1 MEIIAQNGGD
11 PQNGLR
17 LETWFT
23 NPRRWTRC
31 EHSRIVVLSSN
42 FNQWERELLGAW
54 HDRAELALPTHF
66 AIVFP
71 TPEDVDRTVQEQ
83 LVIEQQSEPFSRT
96 IVVTVYDTLRSYGR
110 HGSIALVVS
119 DRLNINSLTLL
130 LGYSEICPPEREDNE
145 CLLWMGNIAI
155 RPDQTLQVRTGNAL
169 RFLVR
174 RGIRVSVPE
183 LLSMSD
189 QQLRQ
194 ELRAAIGGAVFRRP
208 NVPGFPADP
217 HSVDNPI
224 TPSSSAQPA
233 AVEYPPDWLNQLQE
247 VFDRN
252 AFLEH
257 SEEGPVMYV
266 LVWFVQGMVM
276 HFNDSP
282 KVVRLD
288 ADSQWWRSEIIFPW
302 RDHFTRGAPIELH
315 FVDPRPPSHPWQSH
329 AAHIIVVQSLP
340 DEHVAVLATSIMRD
354 VPSGPV
360 SQAAM
365 IVHSFS
371 GTEDFVNRIVG
382 SEVTRDATV
391 QRGRLVFPNDRT
403 VRVGS
408 GDGIVIGLPLSAQAS
423 TSVADGTW
431 ADMRFEVTADEQTR
445 SSAAVIPQDDVF
457 NELEDSDVAYMLQKS
472 VAHDSG
478 SAEQGQG
485 ELFVNEVSAT
495 GGVPYAKDSHKQTG
509 LAVPSFFGVG
519 RQCSKE
525 TSVPES
531 ALGLDSGTPPET
543 AFYQFNPDAD
553 VFVPSEA
560 LPEWAQVIED
570 IYQVWDVHAFAWQG
584 ESRATHFMTWYVA
597 PTTGRTQCLYGRRI
611 ALFADFWNWRENFR
625 RKWEDELDPHV
636 DFQLVL
642 VFPPPTQMES
652 GIAGH
657 VIIIQHNSPEWSSL
671 ILTTF
676 DPAINGGH
684 PFHRAFSFTEQLQL
698 QEVLGRIGYTLECAH
713 HAQCVF
719 RLRSQLFAATE
730 RIRASDG
737 DAIDLIVNR
746 HYYSAQWNPPFFPQT
761 PGAEGLELLQKRV
774 VVRKGQIGEKC
785 ADPHEHGNKKCPV
798 SLYNALP
805 DDDSDV
811 EGSPFT
817 LAELFR
823 RQRVSQS
830 DFIVC
835 TWEMHDGVTHFEM
848 HSNSRFDPMQVSR
861 MFRANHKLIQ
871 DCSDLYSVKFTR
883 DSWQFQPNCWH
894 IGSIWP
900 VSLDRALVACVVY
913 HNGCASARAVTLPR
927 RTRTDFLRDVLN
939 VTYGS
944 FVRVNGVIAGDV
956 VTLENGDVLEYHSA
970 DHGQLFSVEAADS
983 KVQICLDATVTSH
996 KPVFDVDGEAFELLP
1011 SMSVQAALENDDAWV
1026 FQFIPE
1032 GTDLHK
1038 ETFEELHAQHDRQD
1052 DAVIAYEL
1060 YVDGAT
1066 HGNWSAWAVVAVSV
1080 TESGRTFKGC
1090 IGDITEIVRDSPRW
1104 IGAEGHT
1111 NVDAELTAMAVA
1123 TALACFGSAD
1133 SHFTVRPDLALSKR
1147 FLDIEST
1154 SRQSSV
1160 LAKVVHVLGQIKPD
1174 NVEVNEVRAHRG
1186 DPWNELA
1193 DAVAKWIVRNR
1204 QAVGSVPWKTLHYL
1218 ADSPTTQK
1226 WEWIRQQSA
1235 SFAKTMPKLHGEAV
1249 WQPTPSCKKVGVRR
1263 AHGSQ
1268 SVDDLRLSLTIAT
1281 YNGLALDETDGA
1293 SITSGAR
1300 SLRLDSQFQKRQ
1312 IAVVGIQEAR
1322 TSAGIRCT
1330 DNYKIYSS
1338 GYEQCGR
1345 SKHFGCELWLHKALP
1360 ISKLQDGSAVRLND
1374 CKVTIIVSEPR
1385 LMVAQLEGPIC
1396 LCFIVAHA
1404 PCVSADR
1411 PFAQVKQWW
1420 TDVSGK
1426 VSNAVGKNSVIFIDA
1441 NAPLADHATEFF
1453 GMHHAEEMNPQG
1465 FEFQDFLTANEF
1477 YVPSTFASHCGP
1489 STTWHHPRG
1498 IQLRRDYIL
1507 LSRSMFML
1515 CVKSH
1520 IWSDFDGGFGHL
1532 DHCPAV
1538 CHLEGIM
1545 TLKHCAKKLRWDFSK
1560 MQDVDAQRA
1569 FAEALKTLPMPTWEV
1584 SIDDHSAL
1592 LESNILQLA
1601 TQHFGASKRTRA
1613 RPILSEGTIA
1623 GIQLK
1628 RQALDMARSQGF
1640 QDEGIVAELKCLEKS
1655 VRSMVLHDQRKW
1667 YANWLDSIN
1676 EDWASHDI
1684 AQVYKR
1690 LQRLGRRK
1698 KDLNKGP
1705 RPLPK
1710 LKISDE
1716 CFASSF
1722 EECQGVWKQQFAVI
1736 EAGLDVTEMQLAQL
1750 HETTHQGVEQ
1760 DPECCPDPCQILAL
1774 IRKFKNGKV
1783 PGPGQLPVDV
1793 IKSGGYAMAQILT
1806 PLLAKANWHM
1816 HEPLNWKGGLLVP
1829 LFKGK
1834 GSPVDP
1840 SAYRSIFLSDICA
1853 KVHHA
1858 NMRQRLAEIWNKDAS
1873 LIQLGGR
1880 KGCSTDVAHH
1890 MLHAHL
1896 AWARVA
1902 NVSCAI
1908 LFVDLQ
1914 SAFYSVLRASFFQGE
1929 FHDDAICYAMK
1940 HLGITPD
1947 EWQEIKTAVAS
1958 DNATDGLKP
1967 QYGSILKDMFSATH
1981 FSMQGLQ
1988 EKTATMRGTR
1998 PGDPVADI
2006 LFNMVFRLVVLDA
2019 RKKIEASTGMSCFG
2033 SPKTAADVSV
2043 PTHVPDR
2050 GFAEVTFVDDIAYAI
2065 HSRSPDDV
2073 IGSLQLVAS
2082 CLHDSA
2088 ASRGLAINY
2097 QAGKTEALIKLSGP
2111 GSKSTKHKVWH
2122 VHGGRLPVVTEHG
2135 VQSLQLVHSYKHLG
2149 SFMQDHAVVQKDIR
2163 YRTAQARKAFG
2174 QLHRQFYGKRNVED
2188 RTKSAVFAALVMSR
2202 HVYNAHTWAW
2212 VTQKDVV
2219 QWENGLR
2226 AQVASLAKHV
2236 MRPVPPFQ
2244 FTTAEICA
2252 LIGLNGPQ
2260 DVLHANRL
2268 RYVKRAIHTAP
2279 AALWAFLHA
2288 NEHASSWMKWLLAS
2302 YKWMCTHLPCV
2313 ALPEFEDVGELL
2325 TFIAID
2331 ERWKGRVK
2339 AALKSCLRHT
2349 TAGAQGKL
2357 WTYRLQMKVSHF
2369 VSLQTGLD
2377 QVKVRKWKC
2386 NLCDASFDSKKAL
2399 AVHARHKHNYRTQ
2412 LKYFVLGD
2420 ECLACGKKFFSRTRL
2435 LAHTVASDTC
2445 KNSYLACFV
2454 PAAEEVVEQIEGE
2467 EREQMR
2473 ALRAQGWS
2481 ASKAFLPV
2489 TRISGPLLPGSG
2501 TEDAA
2506 LMKARWSVR
2515 ICESGRAFEGLDG
2528 YCEQSTETSDHKVE
2542 ILPFLLQSNGGTIQG
2557 EAGIYMQFGLA
2568 AEAARLHINC
2578 FLFVHFFSGYRR
2590 RGDLQHCIENH
2601 EISGNQQIFCISVDL
2616 CLAKEFSDLTDA
2628 DTKDFWIQK
2637 MRQGHVLGIGGGP
2650 SCETWSAARHVPGGP
2665 SPVRTYD
2672 EPWGIAGLTSK
2683 QWKQV
2688 STGTT
2693 LIQFLID
2700 LIVVASQLGLCGFL
2714 EHPQFPLWL
2723 MKVRP
2728 ASVWTLQALRTLA
2741 RLECIQI
2748 CSFDQCVFG
2757 LDAVKPTT
2765 LMLLRL
2771 HTFRDL
2777 TLTKGLGG
2785 RCSHRTKHKPLQGI
2799 QPDGSF
2805 ATARAKVYPEA
2816 MNRALA
2822 IAVSRFLTERQL
2834 QSSMPRL
2841 PIDLQKLNSTE
2852 FTDGSIVQPDYHQ

>member
-1 MEIIAQNGGD
+1 VKLGRGSAVFANAAHEAGPHMFPTCHSVTGERNYLSPIAAVWDAWKLRGEVISQGFEGCSDHTMLHQCVHHPHTMSLKSVLRISQEPQSVRRMKRVHFDDCIEVASSTESGCSLYSTFVTHGVLHEWSEKPWHYRPKPPSRQFSWRKLTDLTYPFCDFTDESQQALSNDESNEFSCHGLRSTCEGAVQPSIMIECPLDDTSHACKRGIPNKGRKDLCSSVLCEITNTTSDGLIVTEGSRCAPLSDMAALSSLPRQQGDFSSRVPLDRTVVQAFPEDKENQDVISAVQVGRPAPYALKNSPIDLQQAYRMHTRQEGQNQNIDGADDFSGDEGEGFEGFSPGDSVGSDVTRSSAVHPDRQDVFLFHLDDQPIRSYLNWNSYEEMMTEIAYHYSLRREEVVEAYEVVVSPPDIGNDAVPIVVQVLDDIPPESTDRLVLVDIEYHAHRIENNFRTGPSVMRSVRQIPMTASRNDILQRSNIDKYCRSEKGRCLVFVNSRRWPDYDLDKKTIAHGDYVRIAVPPSERYACPTVAISEMTQRGYSDQQIIDELYNDDAASGFSPSLLGDEEVRALAANDGTDGDEVLMMQHALDKAHTGGAPEGESLSRSSDSESIVQDWFIDLQRIVEVHYQQCGEDLQNDFMFSVYTWFIDQETTSLCREPKIAILGEDPAEWREDLLLPWEYHLVPGNTVLIDLVQPFTQRQGIEEHIAHIILTQRPRDLNSVLFSIEFVDEVESSVVVSFAVAVPNVCNARVLADLIPLFDAFFLNRRQWVHPEAGDGVQEIATRYGLGIKVQIFADSTQDANELSDSSSLIQFTNPASCVRDAPHIASDVEVKLQKQIHSNNGSEDKPRFDNFSLTEEFIRYVQAVGTQGGQDDDLPELPEGMADQPTWVQDLWEKWVEIIAQNGGD

-657 VIIIQHNSPEWSSL
+657 VIIIIQHNSPEWSSL

-746 HYYSAQWNPPFFPQT
+746 HYYPAQWNPPFFPQT

-927 RTRTDFLRDVLN
+927 RTRTDFLRDVL
-939 VTYGS
+939 
-944 FVRVNGVIAGDV
+944 
-956 VTLENGDVLEYHSA
+956 
-970 DHGQLFSVEAADS
+970 
-983 KVQICLDATVTSH
+983 
-996 KPVFDVDGEAFELLP
+996 
-1011 SMSVQAALENDDAWV
+1011 M
-1026 FQFIPE
+1026 
-1032 GTDLHK
+1032 
-1038 ETFEELHAQHDRQD
+1038 
-1052 DAVIAYEL
+1052 
-1060 YVDGAT
+1060 
-1066 HGNWSAWAVVAVSV
+1066 
-1080 TESGRTFKGC
+1080 
-1090 IGDITEIVRDSPRW
+1090 
-1104 IGAEGHT
+1104 
-1111 NVDAELTAMAVA
+1111 
-1123 TALACFGSAD
+1123 
-1133 SHFTVRPDLALSKR
+1133 
-1147 FLDIEST
+1147 
-1154 SRQSSV
+1154 
-1160 LAKVVHVLGQIKPD
+1160 
-1174 NVEVNEVRAHRG
+1174 
-1186 DPWNELA
+1186 
-1193 DAVAKWIVRNR
+1193 
-1204 QAVGSVPWKTLHYL
+1204 
-1218 ADSPTTQK
+1218 
-1226 WEWIRQQSA
+1226 
-1235 SFAKTMPKLHGEAV
+1235 
-1249 WQPTPSCKKVGVRR
+1249 
-1263 AHGSQ
+1263 
-1268 SVDDLRLSLTIAT
+1268 
-1281 YNGLALDETDGA
+1281 
-1293 SITSGAR
+1293 
-1300 SLRLDSQFQKRQ
+1300 
-1312 IAVVGIQEAR
+1312 
-1322 TSAGIRCT
+1322 
-1330 DNYKIYSS
+1330 
-1338 GYEQCGR
+1338 
-1345 SKHFGCELWLHKALP
+1345 
-1360 ISKLQDGSAVRLND
+1360 
-1374 CKVTIIVSEPR
+1374 
-1385 LMVAQLEGPIC
+1385 
-1396 LCFIVAHA
+1396 
-1404 PCVSADR
+1404 
-1411 PFAQVKQWW
+1411 
-1420 TDVSGK
+1420 
-1426 VSNAVGKNSVIFIDA
+1426 
-1441 NAPLADHATEFF
+1441 
-1453 GMHHAEEMNPQG
+1453 
-1465 FEFQDFLTANEF
+1465 
-1477 YVPSTFASHCGP
+1477 
-1489 STTWHHPRG
+1489 
-1498 IQLRRDYIL
+1498 
-1507 LSRSMFML
+1507 
-1515 CVKSH
+1515 
-1520 IWSDFDGGFGHL
+1520 
-1532 DHCPAV
+1532 
-1538 CHLEGIM
+1538 
-1545 TLKHCAKKLRWDFSK
+1545 
-1560 MQDVDAQRA
+1560 
-1569 FAEALKTLPMPTWEV
+1569 
-1584 SIDDHSAL
+1584 
-1592 LESNILQLA
+1592 
-1601 TQHFGASKRTRA
+1601 
-1613 RPILSEGTIA
+1613 
-1623 GIQLK
+1623 
-1628 RQALDMARSQGF
+1628 
-1640 QDEGIVAELKCLEKS
+1640 
-1655 VRSMVLHDQRKW
+1655 
-1667 YANWLDSIN
+1667 
-1676 EDWASHDI
+1676 
-1684 AQVYKR
+1684 
-1690 LQRLGRRK
+1690 
-1698 KDLNKGP
+1698 
-1705 RPLPK
+1705 
-1710 LKISDE
+1710 
-1716 CFASSF
+1716 
-1722 EECQGVWKQQFAVI
+1722 
-1736 EAGLDVTEMQLAQL
+1736 
-1750 HETTHQGVEQ
+1750 
-1760 DPECCPDPCQILAL
+1760 
-1774 IRKFKNGKV
+1774 
-1783 PGPGQLPVDV
+1783 
-1793 IKSGGYAMAQILT
+1793 
-1806 PLLAKANWHM
+1806 
-1816 HEPLNWKGGLLVP
+1816 
-1829 LFKGK
+1829 
-1834 GSPVDP
+1834 
-1840 SAYRSIFLSDICA
+1840 
-1853 KVHHA
+1853 
-1858 NMRQRLAEIWNKDAS
+1858 
-1873 LIQLGGR
+1873 
-1880 KGCSTDVAHH
+1880 
-1890 MLHAHL
+1890 
-1896 AWARVA
+1896 
-1902 NVSCAI
+1902 
-1908 LFVDLQ
+1908 
-1914 SAFYSVLRASFFQGE
+1914 
-1929 FHDDAICYAMK
+1929 
-1940 HLGITPD
+1940 
-1947 EWQEIKTAVAS
+1947 
-1958 DNATDGLKP
+1958 
-1967 QYGSILKDMFSATH
+1967 
-1981 FSMQGLQ
+1981 
-1988 EKTATMRGTR
+1988 
-1998 PGDPVADI
+1998 
-2006 LFNMVFRLVVLDA
+2006 
-2019 RKKIEASTGMSCFG
+2019 
-2033 SPKTAADVSV
+2033 
-2043 PTHVPDR
+2043 
-2050 GFAEVTFVDDIAYAI
+2050 
-2065 HSRSPDDV
+2065 
-2073 IGSLQLVAS
+2073 
-2082 CLHDSA
+2082 
-2088 ASRGLAINY
+2088 
-2097 QAGKTEALIKLSGP
+2097 
-2111 GSKSTKHKVWH
+2111 
-2122 VHGGRLPVVTEHG
+2122 
-2135 VQSLQLVHSYKHLG
+2135 
-2149 SFMQDHAVVQKDIR
+2149 
-2163 YRTAQARKAFG
+2163 
-2174 QLHRQFYGKRNVED
+2174 
-2188 RTKSAVFAALVMSR
+2188 
-2202 HVYNAHTWAW
+2202 
-2212 VTQKDVV
+2212 
-2219 QWENGLR
+2219 
-2226 AQVASLAKHV
+2226 
-2236 MRPVPPFQ
+2236 
-2244 FTTAEICA
+2244 
-2252 LIGLNGPQ
+2252 
-2260 DVLHANRL
+2260 
-2268 RYVKRAIHTAP
+2268 
-2279 AALWAFLHA
+2279 
-2288 NEHASSWMKWLLAS
+2288 
-2302 YKWMCTHLPCV
+2302 
-2313 ALPEFEDVGELL
+2313 
-2325 TFIAID
+2325 
-2331 ERWKGRVK
+2331 
-2339 AALKSCLRHT
+2339 
-2349 TAGAQGKL
+2349 
-2357 WTYRLQMKVSHF
+2357 
-2369 VSLQTGLD
+2369 
-2377 QVKVRKWKC
+2377 
-2386 NLCDASFDSKKAL
+2386 
-2399 AVHARHKHNYRTQ
+2399 
-2412 LKYFVLGD
+2412 
-2420 ECLACGKKFFSRTRL
+2420 
-2435 LAHTVASDTC
+2435 
-2445 KNSYLACFV
+2445 
-2454 PAAEEVVEQIEGE
+2454 
-2467 EREQMR
+2467 
-2473 ALRAQGWS
+2473 
-2481 ASKAFLPV
+2481 
-2489 TRISGPLLPGSG
+2489 
-2501 TEDAA
+2501 
-2506 LMKARWSVR
+2506 
-2515 ICESGRAFEGLDG
+2515 
-2528 YCEQSTETSDHKVE
+2528 
-2542 ILPFLLQSNGGTIQG
+2542 
-2557 EAGIYMQFGLA
+2557 
-2568 AEAARLHINC
+2568 
-2578 FLFVHFFSGYRR
+2578 
-2590 RGDLQHCIENH
+2590 
-2601 EISGNQQIFCISVDL
+2601 
-2616 CLAKEFSDLTDA
+2616 
-2628 DTKDFWIQK
+2628 
-2637 MRQGHVLGIGGGP
+2637 
-2650 SCETWSAARHVPGGP
+2650 
-2665 SPVRTYD
+2665 
-2672 EPWGIAGLTSK
+2672 
-2683 QWKQV
+2683 
-2688 STGTT
+2688 
-2693 LIQFLID
+2693 
-2700 LIVVASQLGLCGFL
+2700 
-2714 EHPQFPLWL
+2714 
-2723 MKVRP
+2723 
-2728 ASVWTLQALRTLA
+2728 
-2741 RLECIQI
+2741 
-2748 CSFDQCVFG
+2748 
-2757 LDAVKPTT
+2757 
-2765 LMLLRL
+2765 
-2771 HTFRDL
+2771 
-2777 TLTKGLGG
+2777 
-2785 RCSHRTKHKPLQGI
+2785 
-2799 QPDGSF
+2799 
-2805 ATARAKVYPEA
+2805 
-2816 MNRALA
+2816 
-2822 IAVSRFLTERQL
+2822 
-2834 QSSMPRL
+2834 
-2841 PIDLQKLNSTE
+2841 
-2852 FTDGSIVQPDYHQ
+2852 